1 MTKKIECFSQSI
13 FFNTLYTTKK
23 TISMPNIINSPSY
36 QEINFIPNNIDNNL
50 SYDDLSSW
58 ITYLLI
64 QELSENNPITTEII
78 TNYINNINDSPNDT
92 PNDSPN
98 DTPNDTPN
106 DSPNDTP
113 NDSPNDTPN
122 DSPNGY
128 DYPSP
133 HSTIILN
140 HDDDQDLYDTDYSS
154 DDNSPIGIY
163 ESSNH
168 NIP

>member
-1 MTKKIECFSQSI
+1 
-13 FFNTLYTTKK
+13 
-23 TISMPNIINSPSY
+23 MPNIINSPSY

-98 DTPNDTPN
+98 DTPNDTP
-106 DSPNDTP
+106 
-113 NDSPNDTPN
+113 
-122 DSPNGY
+122 
-128 DYPSP
+128 
-133 HSTIILN
+133 
-140 HDDDQDLYDTDYSS
+140 
-154 DDNSPIGIY
+154 
-163 ESSNH
+163 
-168 NIP
+168 